1 MWKKLLIL
9 LVIVFFAFGASG
21 GCLNEEPPNLAG
33 TWEGTLSRDENPTI
47 QDFADVTMELEQDA
61 SGNLSGSVYVTY
73 NPGTDNEVAL
83 PQAIISSES
92 STDNFSAEITA
103 EGTNTGLF
111 PIVINCGDTTS
122 KFSIPAGEDFTL
134 KFNIPHFYACRGGS
148 LTELVGT
155 YVLKDKSS
163 NTIDSGAIN
172 LTKTE

>member
-1 MWKKLLIL
+1 
-9 LVIVFFAFGASG
+9 
-21 GCLNEEPPNLAG
+21 LNEEPPNLAG
-33 TWEGTLSRDENPTI
+33 TWEGNLSRDKNPTI

-61 SGNLSGSVYVTY
+61 AGNLSGSVDVTY

-83 PQAIISSES
+83 PPMDILEES
-92 STDNFSAEITA
+92 STDNFLAEITA
-103 EGTNTGLF
+103 EGTNTGDD
-111 PIVINCGDTTS
+111 VVVNCGDTTS
-122 KFSIPAGEDFTL
+122 EFKIPAGEDFTFE
-134 KFNIPHFYACRGGS
+134 FNIPHFYACRGGS

>member
-1 MWKKLLIL
+1 
-9 LVIVFFAFGASG
+9 
-21 GCLNEEPPNLAG
+21 
-33 TWEGTLSRDENPTI
+33 
-47 QDFADVTMELEQDA
+47 A

-103 EGTNTGLF
+103 EGTNTGDD
-111 PIVINCGDTTS
+111 VVVNCGDTTS
-122 KFSIPAGEDFTL
+122 EFKIPAGEDFTL

-155 YVLKDKSS
+155 YVLKDKSG

>member
-33 TWEGTLSRDENPTI
+33 TWEGNLSRDKNPTI

-61 SGNLSGSVYVTY
+61 AGNLSGSVDVTY

-83 PQAIISSES
+83 PPMDILEES
-92 STDNFSAEITA
+92 STDNFLAEITA
-103 EGTNTGLF
+103 EGTNTGDD
-111 PIVINCGDTTS
+111 VVVNCGDTTS
-122 KFSIPAGEDFTL
+122 EFKIPAGEDFTFE
-134 KFNIPHFYACRGGS
+134 FNIPHFYACRGGS

>member
-33 TWEGTLSRDENPTI
+33 TWEGNLSRDKNPTI

-61 SGNLSGSVYVTY
+61 AGNLSGSVDVTY

-83 PQAIISSES
+83 PPMDILEES
-92 STDNFSAEITA
+92 STDNFLAEITA
-103 EGTNTGLF
+103 EGTNTGDD
-111 PIVINCGDTTS
+111 VVVNCGDTTS
-122 KFSIPAGEDFTL
+122 EFSIPAGEDFTL

-155 YVLKDKSS
+155 YVLKDKSGA
-163 NTIDSGAIN
+163 ILDSGAIN